1 MNDFLPI
8 SRDDMKKMNIDQLD
22 FVFVTGDAYV
32 DHPSFAHAII
42 SRVLVSHGYTV
53 GIISQPDWRDSG
65 SVTILGKPRLAF
77 LVSSGNMDS
86 MVNHYTVA
94 RKRRGEDAYSPGGRI
109 GLRPDRASAVY
120 SNLIR
125 SVYKDVPIILGG
137 IEASLRRLSHYDY
150 WSDKIRRSVL
160 LDSGADIISYGMGEK
175 SIVEIAEALEAGISV
190 KDLCYIRGTVFR
202 TSLRSFEDDDA
213 LWLPSYENVRDQK
226 EKYAESFMLQ
236 YENTDPYH
244 AKRLVEAYE
253 DDCIAVVQNPP
264 AYPLST
270 QEMDDVYELPY
281 TRTYHPVYEKDG
293 GVPAAVEIK
302 FSITSNRGCFGGCS
316 FCALNFHQGRI
327 IQSRSAESILREAR
341 ELTREPDF
349 KGYIHD
355 IGGATANF
363 YHPAC
368 EKQARSGSCKNRQ
381 CLYPKPCGNLNAD
394 HSEYVDILRRV
405 RSLPGIKKVFIR
417 SGVRFDY
424 MLYDDNRDFL
434 NELCAEHI
442 SGQLRVAPEHI
453 SDNVLKLMG
462 KPPRAVYDRF
472 LEEFKKAN
480 DKTGKKQFVLPY
492 LMSSHPGS
500 TLKDAILLACYIKK
514 MGFSPRQVQD
524 FYPTPSTLSTV
535 MYYTGF
541 DPRSGGKIYVAKTE
555 KEKKMQRALIQYA
568 DPKNYNLV
576 REALLQAGREDLIGF
591 DQKCLIKPENRE
603 RKIQNKDLIK
613 QKKKRKIRNIHKK
626 AKR

>member
-1 MNDFLPI
+1 
-8 SRDDMKKMNIDQLD
+8 
-22 FVFVTGDAYV
+22 
-32 DHPSFAHAII
+32 
-42 SRVLVSHGYTV
+42 
-53 GIISQPDWRDSG
+53 
-65 SVTILGKPRLAF
+65 
-77 LVSSGNMDS
+77 
-86 MVNHYTVA
+86 
-94 RKRRGEDAYSPGGRI
+94 
-109 GLRPDRASAVY
+109 
-120 SNLIR
+120 
-125 SVYKDVPIILGG
+125 
-137 IEASLRRLSHYDY
+137 
-150 WSDKIRRSVL
+150 
-160 LDSGADIISYGMGEK
+160 
-175 SIVEIAEALEAGISV
+175 
-190 KDLCYIRGTVFR
+190 
-202 TSLRSFEDDDA
+202 
-213 LWLPSYENVRDQK
+213 
-226 EKYAESFMLQ
+226 
-236 YENTDPYH
+236 
-244 AKRLVEAYE
+244 
-253 DDCIAVVQNPP
+253 
-264 AYPLST
+264 
-270 QEMDDVYELPY
+270 
-281 TRTYHPVYEKDG
+281 
-293 GVPAAVEIK
+293 
-302 FSITSNRGCFGGCS
+302 
-316 FCALNFHQGRI
+316 
-327 IQSRSAESILREAR
+327 
-341 ELTREPDF
+341 
-349 KGYIHD
+349 
-355 IGGATANF
+355 
-363 YHPAC
+363 
-368 EKQARSGSCKNRQ
+368 
-381 CLYPKPCGNLNAD
+381 
-394 HSEYVDILRRV
+394 
-405 RSLPGIKKVFIR
+405 
-417 SGVRFDY
+417 

-576 REALLQAGREDLIGF
+576 REALLQARREDLIGF